1 MGKAKELQ
9 AVLKYFDE
17 SMKASNSLHIQT
29 ALEKFSMFSEHR
41 DFGSA
46 SADIFWR
53 FLSSIKRNQE
63 KIAYSALYRP
73 SETEIYRKRLYTSTK
88 MFNQALPLLKV
99 DDYNK
104 EQAEGYIRK
113 HELGVSTRVK
123 DFVKNK
129 TSNGERYYS
138 TGQRI
143 KQIYEFYKQT
153 EQYKPEEIKKK
164 TQELFDLL
172 TDSDVDVRH
181 THFSPMYDLLTR
193 AAKHRPQNIQLKLF
207 ETSLPQQKTMDKEL
221 LKTIVKV
228 YVDSLM
234 KKKEPHEFNMSAM
247 QKFGLML
254 KAAVRKNSFS
264 RDEVKELAKILK
276 THPFRTTLAEK
287 HLNKMADDLVETY
300 DAKES
305 KEINKLLDWQKKAP
319 RKRMIEKAAQENVV
333 IAGLYQKLVLEQDIG
348 RINLEQ
354 KYQEEKGALGQ
365 SIVAEYQKISNK
377 NKAQQNVLKQ
387 NHQKN
392 QETFAIIERKL
403 KLIGPKRSFYFQIIN
418 DAIAKGYIAKPKLE
432 HPYQKDGYEL

>member
-1 MGKAKELQ
+1 
-9 AVLKYFDE
+9 
-17 SMKASNSLHIQT
+17 
-29 ALEKFSMFSEHR
+29 
-41 DFGSA
+41 
-46 SADIFWR
+46 
-53 FLSSIKRNQE
+53 
-63 KIAYSALYRP
+63 
-73 SETEIYRKRLYTSTK
+73 
-88 MFNQALPLLKV
+88 
-99 DDYNK
+99 
-104 EQAEGYIRK
+104 
-113 HELGVSTRVK
+113 
-123 DFVKNK
+123 
-129 TSNGERYYS
+129 
-138 TGQRI
+138 
-143 KQIYEFYKQT
+143 
-153 EQYKPEEIKKK
+153 
-164 TQELFDLL
+164 
-172 TDSDVDVRH
+172 
-181 THFSPMYDLLTR
+181 
-193 AAKHRPQNIQLKLF
+193 
-207 ETSLPQQKTMDKEL
+207 
-221 LKTIVKV
+221 
-228 YVDSLM
+228 M

-319 RKRMIEKAAQENVV
+319 RKRMIEKAAQENVI